1 MPLLVIA
8 GTSGS
13 GKNTIVDRVVEA
25 HPDVWVSTSLTTRA
39 PRPGETEGEDYFFV
53 TDEEFDRVRDAGG
66 LLEWFEV
73 YGHRSG
79 TPRAPVEEQ
88 LSLARTVILWLDVK
102 GALAVKELIPTAV
115 TVFVRA
121 PSRDEQRRRLEA
133 RGDTEDVIERR
144 LAAAEWEEQ
153 QAHRF
158 DHIVTNANLDEAVD
172 DVAGIVEEL
181 RGRS

>member
-25 HPDVWVSTSLTTRA
+25 YPDVWVSTSMTTRD
-39 PRPGETEGEDYFFV
+39 PRPGEHEGEDYFFV

-79 TPRAPVEEQ
+79 TPRAPVEEH
-88 LSLARTVILWLDVK
+88 LGLGRTVILWVDVK

-133 RGDTEDVIERR
+133 RGDADDVIERR
-144 LAAAEWEEQ
+144 LAAAEWEEE

-172 DVAGIVEEL
+172 EVAGIVESI
-181 RGRS
+181 RGA